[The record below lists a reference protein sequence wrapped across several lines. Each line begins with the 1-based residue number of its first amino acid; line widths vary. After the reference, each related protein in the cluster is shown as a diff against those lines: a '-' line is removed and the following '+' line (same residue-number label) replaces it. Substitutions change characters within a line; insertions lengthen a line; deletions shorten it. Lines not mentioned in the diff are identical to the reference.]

1 MLTFTIAAILLTTL
15 AVAGW
20 PLLALRRLRPALQ
33 LTGGSCCIAA
43 GSTLVGLLA
52 AGFIALPGATP
63 LQASAQEKAPD
74 TAASAE
80 PVSESKPTELVAES
94 PSVITPATPAP
105 TPAAP
110 TPPAQTA
117 AVSSPAQSD
126 IVLDAADIP
135 PAKSEDLKIETLAD
149 GTIVIPAGRPEW
161 VKIAQSDLT
170 GPVHKIYVTSDPYK
184 LPRDAQHGLD
194 EAMKRATDDYIADQL
209 NSPLAA
215 KFIPYDVE
223 SIRDRFVKQTYHET
237 VIFPEP
243 VGPMKQLHA
252 LLEFDQGFRDEL
264 RHHWAGRIAE
274 SRIYQV
280 GLGAGAA
287 LLLLASVFGYF
298 RLDNATRGYYTGR
311 LQFMTAA
318 AILAIVA
325 LGAAAAFRFTWL

>member
-15 AVAGW
+15 AVASW

-80 PVSESKPTELVAES
+80 PTSESKATEPVAES
-94 PSVITPATPAP
+94 PSAITPATPAP
-105 TPAAP
+105 AAPAPAAP
-110 TPPAQTA
+110 TPPAQ
-117 AVSSPAQSD
+117 SE
-126 IVLDAADIP
+126 IVLDAADAQ
-135 PAKSEDLKIETLAD
+135 PAKSDDLKIETLAD

-161 VKIAQSDLT
+161 VKVAKSDLT

-184 LPRDAQHGLD
+184 LPRDAQHALE
-194 EAMKRATDDYIADQL
+194 EAMKRATDEYVADQL

-215 KFIPYDVE
+215 KFVPYSLDAIE
-223 SIRDRFVKQTYHET
+223 DRFVKQTYNET
-237 VIFPEP
+237 INFES
-243 VGPMKQLHA
+243 VGLMEQRHA
-252 LLEFDQGFRDEL
+252 LLEFGPGFRDEL

-274 SRIYQV
+274 SRLYQV